1 MYTDNIDLKKYME
14 FYLKTEGKE
23 IVFEILNEYFQ
34 NNKIAINSSKSI
46 EDKAE
51 ETNSLKNTAEKEN
64 EIIVKIADN
73 FPEIFINIKEQE
85 ENMGADKVISKFKKF
100 IFSLKE
106 ENKDLKTLNEK
117 INESYTEK
125 LREIKTL
132 EENKKELENKKIN
145 LEKEKKDLEESKIKL
160 SKEIESLKKEK
171 DDLKILNSH
180 LTTEKKSIEETV
192 NFLKGEKEKLGF
204 QTFEL
209 NKKIEKIADERKD
222 EKEKL
227 RELYKLQELY
237 DNYLKMPEEI
247 KIKLKGLI
255 RYENINS
262 FIACCFSI
270 ATMDD
275 LWDFVNEEAKKD
287 NEFDLS
293 ILKDIFSYFVEQ
305 QNKKYSENVYRVLIP
320 ECGESFEPREHTS
333 INSIRDGKILD
344 VIFPGYGILNEKTD
358 DMQKEE
364 DRKYKKIKKPAIVKS
379 N

>member
-34 NNKIAINSSKSI
+34 NNKIIINSFQRV

-51 ETNSLKNTAEKEN
+51 EENSLKNTAEKEN
-64 EIIVKIADN
+64 EIIIKIIDN
-73 FPEIFINIKEQE
+73 FPEIFIDIQEQE
-85 ENMGADKVISKFKKF
+85 EVMSADKVISKFKKF

-106 ENKDLKTLNEK
+106 ENKDLRTMNEK

-125 LREIKTL
+125 LREIQVL
-132 EENKKELENKKIN
+132 EENRKELENKKIN

-160 SKEIESLKKEK
+160 SKEIEILKKEK
-171 DDLKILNSH
+171 DDLKSVNGYLAA
-180 LTTEKKSIEETV
+180 ERKSIEETL
-192 NFLKGEKEKLGF
+192 NSLKDEKEKLSL

-209 NKKIEKIADERKD
+209 NKKIEKIASEHKN

-227 RELYKLQELY
+227 KELYKLQELY
-237 DNYLKMPEEI
+237 DNYLRMPEEI

-255 RYENINS
+255 RYGDINS

-270 ATMDD
+270 TTMDD

-333 INSIRDGKILD
+333 INNIRDGKILE

-364 DRKYKKIKKPAIVKS
+364 ERKYKKIKKPAIVKS

>member
-1 MYTDNIDLKKYME
+1 MNIDNENLKKYIE

-34 NNKIAINSSKSI
+34 NNKIAINNYENI
-46 EDKAE
+46 REKAE
-51 ETNSLKNTAEKEN
+51 ETDEVKKAKESEN
-64 EIIVKIADN
+64 EIIEKIVN
-73 FPEIFINIKEQE
+73 SFPEIFINIEEQE
-85 ENMGADKVISKFKKF
+85 EIMGTDKVIDKIKKF

-106 ENKDLKTLNEK
+106 ENQDLKTENNE
-117 INESYTEK
+117 INQSYAEN
-125 LREIKTL
+125 LREKKIL
-132 EENKKELENKKIN
+132 EEGKKELENKILY
-145 LEKEKKDLEESKIKL
+145 LEKEKESLERYKSDLFE
-160 SKEIESLKKEK
+160 EIETLKKEK
-171 DDLKILNSH
+171 DNLKEKNGY
-180 LTTEKKSIEETV
+180 LTAEKQKVEAAV
-192 NFLKGEKEKLGF
+192 NFLKDEKEKLNF
-204 QTFEL
+204 QVFEL
-209 NKKIEKIADERKD
+209 NKKIEKITDEHKN

-227 RELYKLQELY
+227 SELYRLQELY
-237 DNYLKMPEEI
+237 DRYLTMPEEI

-255 RYENINS
+255 KYENINS

-275 LWDFVNEEAKKD
+275 LWDFVNEETKKEND
-287 NEFDLS
+287 FDLS
-293 ILKDIFSYFVEQ
+293 VLKEIFSYFVEQ

-344 VIFPGYGILNEKTD
+344 VIFPGYGTLNEKID